1 MSEHIVADVSEIA
14 DGERIL
20 VELKGREVGIFYLD
34 GEYYAFANWCAH
46 QGGPWCEGTLTG
58 TFEGEFNR
66 DTLEY
71 RLNWVKEGRILNCPW
86 HGWEYDVKSGICL
99 SRRSVKLPS
108 YPVKT
113 ENGKI
118 VVSL

>member
-1 MSEHIVADVSEIA
+1 MADHVVAEVSEIK

-34 GEYYAFANWCAH
+34 GEYFAFANWCAH

-66 DTLEY
+66 DTLEIPINHH
-71 RLNWVKEGRILNCPW
+71 R
-86 HGWEYDVKSGICL
+86 
-99 SRRSVKLPS
+99 SR
-108 YPVKT
+108 
-113 ENGKI
+113 
-118 VVSL
+118 